1 MFGTG
6 RDDDAVSKIVAIFLS
21 ATRLSEL
28 EAFVNNCKGCLNSF
42 TNSLAATNILVVGDN
57 VGGTT
62 SVGNNWAVADILVPP
77 VDGTKQL

>member
-1 MFGTG
+1 M
-6 RDDDAVSKIVAIFLS
+6 
-21 ATRLSEL
+21 
-28 EAFVNNCKGCLNSF
+28 NSGEVCFSVF

-77 VDGTKQL
+77 VDGTKKL